1 MVRLIEK
8 GTPRVKDKD
17 FEANYAKAAAGMS
30 KADMMDAYR
39 SLPKDDPFRD
49 YLRDKIVE
57 ASAPPEMTKLQ
68 SGIAGA
74 TDTMSLGLSDEIN
87 GLLAKLGVAGDRF
100 WVSNGNYESELGAQR
115 EMQRR
120 AQKDNPKTYVGGQI
134 AGAIPMAVASA
145 ATLPAATTLPGMAA
159 LGAAEGAAQGGVYG
173 AASGEGVKD
182 RLWQAFE
189 QALIGGGLG
198 AAGPYVGR
206 GVGAVYRAGRDAV
219 RNSSTAQKAAHSV
232 WQMLEDNG
240 LTLAD
245 ARAAIRRIGNDG
257 SLGDIAPGM
266 QVEAAGTATADSG
279 AQSIMAGRYG
289 ARDAGMPNRVGA
301 HLDEAFGPF
310 TDPSIIEDSVRATK
324 RSTGPAYRLSE
335 QHVVDSEGAIEAI
348 RRLQRTYGPNS
359 ETGQALQRYLSQ
371 LVDDRGNVI
380 GQGNIVHGVR
390 QEIDAAL
397 RRGNLPNSGPFQEV
411 RDALDEA
418 LKGQIP
424 GFREADATWSGAQR
438 VQEAFDYG
446 QREVMS
452 RNTYPG
458 QHARRWDRMTDAE
471 KAATRQGVRADLE
484 MSTVSGAPNAGLK
497 AERRLSQNMNDL
509 KVGPMIDEIR
519 PGGFQRLR
527 DALDAEQTMRETND
541 LVQATRGSRTAPVGQ
556 AAERRWGRGGSGIL
570 EGLRDAAGQAAT
582 AAAAGGVPGAIG
594 SVIAQG
600 ASAGFQRA
608 LRAMT
613 GVNPRVIA
621 EAGDILS
628 RMGPEAIRSIDQIEQ
643 VLAARGIS
651 ADQARAIAGGVR
663 RLIKGSVYVN
673 ATTGPM
679 SGGEGR

>member
-1 MVRLIEK
+1 MQR
-8 GTPRVKDKD
+8 T
-17 FEANYAKAAAGMS
+17 
-30 KADMMDAYR
+30 
-39 SLPKDDPFRD
+39 
-49 YLRDKIVE
+49 
-57 ASAPPEMTKLQ
+57 
-68 SGIAGA
+68 
-74 TDTMSLGLSDEIN
+74 
-87 GLLAKLGVAGDRF
+87 
-100 WVSNGNYESELGAQR
+100 AQR
-115 EMQRR
+115 
-120 AQKDNPKTYVGGQI
+120 DNPKTYLTGQI
-134 AGAIPMAVASA
+134 AGALPMAVASG

-159 LGAAEGAAQGGVYG
+159 LGAAEGAAQGAVYG
-173 AASGEGVKD
+173 AGSGEGAAD
-182 RLWQAFE
+182 RLWQAIE
-189 QALIGGGLG
+189 QGVIGGGLG
-198 AAGPYVGR
+198 AAGPYIGR
-206 GVGAVYRAGRDAV
+206 GVGAVYRAGRDAI
-219 RNSSTAQKAAHSV
+219 RNSSTAQKAGHSV

-240 LTLAD
+240 LTMAD
-245 ARAAIRRIGNDG
+245 ARAAIRRIGADG
-257 SLGDIAPGM
+257 SLGDISPGM

-279 AQSIMAGRYG
+279 AQSVMSRRYG
-289 ARDAGMPNRVGA
+289 ARDAGMQDRVGA
-301 HLDEAFGPF
+301 RLDEAFGPF
-310 TDPSIIEDSVRATK
+310 TDPSIIDDSVRATK

-359 ETGQALQRYLSQ
+359 ETGQSLQRYLNQ
-371 LVDDRGNVI
+371 LVDEQGNVI

-411 RDALDEA
+411 REALDEA

-446 QREVMS
+446 RQEVMS

-458 QHARRWDRMTDAE
+458 QHSRRWDRMTPAE
-471 KAATRQGVRADLE
+471 RNAARQGVRADLE

-509 KVGPMIDEIR
+509 KVGPMIEETR

-527 DALDAEQTMRETND
+527 DGLDAEQTMRETND
-541 LVQATRGSRTAPVGQ
+541 LVQATRGSRTAPVG
-556 AAERRWGRGGSGIL
+556 AAADRRWGRGAGGIL
-570 EGLRDAAGQAAT
+570 DGLTQAAGQAAT
-582 AAAAGGVPGAIG
+582 AGAAGGPVAAIG

-613 GVNPRVIA
+613 GVNPRVIT

-628 RMGPEAIRSIDQIEQ
+628 RMGPDAIRSIDQIEQ
-643 VLAARGIS
+643 VLRSRGIS

-663 RLIKGSVYVN
+663 RLIKGGVYVN
-673 ATTGPM
+673 ATTGPA
-679 SGGEGR
+679 SGGGGR